1 MSSFR
6 NHRVIIASLFL
17 PTTAVQGESGP
28 PTPDPPLATTTVNDP
43 EINLPAVTL
52 RLAATPLKPALVNR
66 NNTHSRQSSVSGP
79 LKSIVDDLTDK
90 VLLRPF
96 PLLSPLNPISYLS
109 SPDTQHQP
117 SDPQTQKSLTPSQN

>member
-28 PTPDPPLATTTVNDP
+28 PTPDPPLATTTVNDA

-66 NNTHSRQSSVSGP
+66 TNTHSRQSSISGP

-90 VLLRPF
+90 VLLHSYR
-96 PLLSPLNPISYLS
+96 LSIPYLIFLV
-109 SPDTQHQP
+109 PTDR
-117 SDPQTQKSLTPSQN
+117 KSVV